1 MPSSAFPVRPGGDAV
16 SLLLLIVGYC
26 LVGLAV
32 AVAAAVATAR
42 SEHQDFGYQDG
53 IAPIISAG
61 VIGVFAGM
69 VWPII
74 VPIVGLGL
82 LARALSKEDP

>member
-1 MPSSAFPVRPGGDAV
+1 MRDRETCA
-16 SLLLLIVGYC
+16 I
-26 LVGLAV
+26 
-32 AVAAAVATAR
+32 
-42 SEHQDFGYQDG
+42 
-53 IAPIISAG
+53 G

-69 VWPII
+69 VWPIL